1 MAEIGKRRRKRN
13 GRKMDGRK
21 MDGRKMGWGKDG
33 GGRSDALDKAI
44 AVGSAPV
51 PGRINPTTHVGSV

>member
-1 MAEIGKRRRKRN
+1 
-13 GRKMDGRK
+13 MDGRK